1 MGTEKLSVPVA
12 GPAGCLSTVRLPLPV
27 CLQSPPLVSSGGQG
41 CQSSGSPLGF
51 LLCAG
56 GRGVGGESHLDSKG
70 TGKDQGW
77 DRMGGRD
84 GVPRTERCSQ
94 SHYLSGQRGHCDDCY
109 ADAHQRCG
117 HGSKQWDLE
126 PSAVLSR

>member
-1 MGTEKLSVPVA
+1 MMWRIQVQTFRSSQTRERDSELAQTTPLKGRE
-12 GPAGCLSTVRLPLPV
+12 STVAKGV
-27 CLQSPPLVSSGGQG
+27 ESS
-41 CQSSGSPLGF
+41 
-51 LLCAG
+51 AG

-84 GVPRTERCSQ
+84 GVPRTERGSQ

-109 ADAHQRCG
+109 ADDHQRCG